1 MHTSFHLSC
10 KYIEC
15 KATHIKNTTQESKS
29 LYFCFRLFLSLVQSF
44 FLSFFKFLF
53 CQNSWSSM
61 IFTSASQRSISLIAL
76 YSLNRAMIFILS
88 PVSEPGEASAII
100 YTEMGN
106 SERVFLASDSDG
118 LLNENCF
125 LSIKIFTAMEYI
137 IPKNEY
143 M

>member
-1 MHTSFHLSC
+1 
-10 KYIEC
+10 
-15 KATHIKNTTQESKS
+15 
-29 LYFCFRLFLSLVQSF
+29 
-44 FLSFFKFLF
+44 
-53 CQNSWSSM
+53 
-61 IFTSASQRSISLIAL
+61 
-76 YSLNRAMIFILS
+76 MIFILS

-143 M
+143 T